1 MLLPAGV
8 ALAIVSA
15 APAVAATL
23 DPDHIAYD
31 AKVSED
37 PAVKACTLGLA
48 LSRTDVGETVDVR
61 LVVARSKRADALAGP
76 VVFGVSIEVRDAP
89 VGTDHTSEPRAVE
102 IRSAAFTSERYA
114 AAARP
119 GTAPFAERSWV
130 VSTLDPAAGG
140 VIVDA
145 AVGGR
150 FQIAY
155 TRTRPSAARVFA
167 VTSSPPRDVTGRFS
181 GCVDALQAIE

>member
-1 MLLPAGV
+1 MLLPVWG
-8 ALAIVSA
+8 ALAIVA
-15 APAVAATL
+15 ATPAAAATL

-31 AKVSED
+31 SNVSED
-37 PAVKACTLGLA
+37 PAVRACTLGLA

-61 LVVARSKRADALAGP
+61 LIVARSKRADALAGP

-89 VGTDHTSEPRAVE
+89 VAKNRASEARAVE
-102 IRSAAFTSERYA
+102 ISSAAFSSERYA
-114 AAARP
+114 AAAHR
-119 GTAPFAERSWV
+119 GTAPFADRSWV
-130 VSTLDPAAGG
+130 VSTLDSAAGG
-140 VIVDA
+140 EIVDA

-167 VTSSPPRDVTGRFS
+167 VTSAPPRDVTGRFS
-181 GCVDALQAIE
+181 DCVDALQAIE